1 MQHSNMDKRLIA
13 AVLVLL
19 AVVFLVLNFT
29 LDDAGTLL
37 LLLAVACGIGAAY
50 LFTTSRSGNRRS
62 R

>member
-1 MQHSNMDKRLIA
+1 MDKRLIA